1 MHHFI
6 NYLCIFYVLMV
17 LLGAFCVRK
26 ALKYKIFTYLY
37 YTASAFFFFYFLY
50 FWNESFAGVWD
61 QHRQFSFGLFLSWL
75 LFVTLISIFFLGE
88 TLVRLF
94 CVPFRTK
101 KEKVIPSRRRFV
113 SLIGMGVAAIPFAG
127 MIYGMLLGRYNYR
140 VVKHTLYF
148 DDLPEA
154 FDGYRVVH
162 ISDIHSGSF
171 DNAEKVQYGI
181 DMINAQQG
189 DVIFF
194 TGDLV
199 NNKAEEM
206 RPWIAHFKQ
215 LHAKDGVYSV
225 LGNHDY
231 GDYVQWDSPD
241 EKAKNLE
248 ALKQIH
254 QQLGFCLL
262 NNESVFLS
270 RGQQRI
276 AVVGVENWGQ
286 GFVKKGNLK
295 QALSQVDKKD
305 FKILLS
311 HDPTH
316 WQYEVLKDPNFI
328 HLTLSG
334 HTHGMQ
340 FGIEI
345 PGVIK
350 WSPAGWRYKYWGGV
364 YKEKDRYINVNRGF
378 GYLAFPG
385 RVGMPPEITVIE
397 LKKKTKEAL
406 SSEGK

>member
-26 ALKYKIFTYLY
+26 AVKYKIFTYLY

-94 CVPFRTK
+94 CAPFRTK

-127 MIYGMLLGRYNYR
+127 MIYGMLWGRYNYR

-171 DNAEKVQYGI
+171 DNAEKVQYGM

>member
-17 LLGAFCVRK
+17 LLSAFCVRK
-26 ALKYKIFTYLY
+26 AVKYKIFTYLY
-37 YTASAFFFFYFLY
+37 YIVSAFFFFYFLY

-75 LFVTLISIFFLGE
+75 LFVTLISIFFMGE

-94 CVPFRTK
+94 CAPFRTK

-127 MIYGMLLGRYNYR
+127 MIYGMLWGRYNYR

-148 DDLPEA
+148 DNLPEA

-248 ALKQIH
+248 TLKQIH

-286 GFVKKGNLK
+286 GFIKKGNLK

-397 LKKKTKEAL
+397 LKKKDKNTL
-406 SSEGK
+406 SSEVK

>member
-17 LLGAFCVRK
+17 LLSAFCVRK
-26 ALKYKIFTYLY
+26 AVKYKIFTYLY
-37 YTASAFFFFYFLY
+37 YIVSAFFFFYFLY

-75 LFVTLISIFFLGE
+75 LFVTLISIFFMGE

-94 CVPFRTK
+94 CAPFRTK

-127 MIYGMLLGRYNYR
+127 MIYGMLWGRYNYR

-231 GDYVQWDSPD
+231 GDYLQWDSPD

-248 ALKQIH
+248 TLKQIH

-286 GFVKKGNLK
+286 GFIKKGNLK

-397 LKKKTKEAL
+397 LKKKDKNTL
-406 SSEGK
+406 SSEVK

>member
-26 ALKYKIFTYLY
+26 AVKYKIFTYLY

-75 LFVTLISIFFLGE
+75 LFVTLISIFFMGE

-94 CVPFRTK
+94 CAPFRTK

-127 MIYGMLLGRYNYR
+127 MIYGMLWGRYNYR

-248 ALKQIH
+248 TLKQIH

-286 GFVKKGNLK
+286 GFIKKGNLK

-397 LKKKTKEAL
+397 LKKKDKNTL
-406 SSEGK
+406 SSEVK

>member
-26 ALKYKIFTYLY
+26 AVKYKIFTYLY
-37 YTASAFFFFYFLY
+37 YTASTFFFFYFLY

-75 LFVTLISIFFLGE
+75 LFVTLISIFFMGE

-94 CVPFRTK
+94 CAPFRTK

-113 SLIGMGVAAIPFAG
+113 SLIGMGIAAIPFAG
-127 MIYGMLLGRYNYR
+127 MIYGMLWGRYNYR

-248 ALKQIH
+248 TLKQIH

-286 GFVKKGNLK
+286 GFIKKGNLK

>member
-1 MHHFI
+1 MLHFI
-6 NYLCIFYVLMV
+6 NYLCIFDVLMV

-26 ALKYKIFTYLY
+26 AVKYKIFTYLY

-75 LFVTLISIFFLGE
+75 LFVTLISIFFMGE

-94 CVPFRTK
+94 CAPFRTK

-127 MIYGMLLGRYNYR
+127 MIYGMLWGRYNYR

-215 LHAKDGVYSV
+215 LYAKDGVYSV

-231 GDYVQWDSPD
+231 GDYLQWDSPD

-248 ALKQIH
+248 TLKQIH

-286 GFVKKGNLK
+286 GFIKKGNLK

>member
-26 ALKYKIFTYLY
+26 AVKYKIFTYLY

-94 CVPFRTK
+94 CAPFRTK

-127 MIYGMLLGRYNYR
+127 MIYGMLWGRYNYR

-181 DMINAQQG
+181 DMINAQHA

-248 ALKQIH
+248 TLKQIH

-286 GFVKKGNLK
+286 GFIKKGNLK

-316 WQYEVLKDPNFI
+316 WQYEVLRDPNFI

>member
-26 ALKYKIFTYLY
+26 AVKYKIFTYLY

-94 CVPFRTK
+94 CAPFRTK

-127 MIYGMLLGRYNYR
+127 MIYGMLWGRYNYR

-171 DNAEKVQYGI
+171 DIAEKVQYGI

-248 ALKQIH
+248 TLKQIH

-397 LKKKTKEAL
+397 LKNKTKEAL

>member
-26 ALKYKIFTYLY
+26 AVKYKIFTYLY

-75 LFVTLISIFFLGE
+75 LFVTLISIFFMGE

-94 CVPFRTK
+94 CAPFRTK

-127 MIYGMLLGRYNYR
+127 MIYGMLWGRYNYR

-231 GDYVQWDSPD
+231 GDYLQWDSPD

-248 ALKQIH
+248 TLKQIH

-286 GFVKKGNLK
+286 GFIKKGNLK

-397 LKKKTKEAL
+397 LKKKTKEVL

>member
-17 LLGAFCVRK
+17 LLGAF
-26 ALKYKIFTYLY
+26 Y
-37 YTASAFFFFYFLY
+37 FFYFLY

-75 LFVTLISIFFLGE
+75 LFVTLISIFFMGE

-94 CVPFRTK
+94 CAPFRTK

-127 MIYGMLLGRYNYR
+127 MIYGMLWGRYNYR

-248 ALKQIH
+248 TLKQIH

-286 GFVKKGNLK
+286 GFIKKGNLK

-316 WQYEVLKDPNFI
+316 WQYEVLRDPNFI

-385 RVGMPPEITVIE
+385 RVGMPPEITVIG

>member
-26 ALKYKIFTYLY
+26 AVKYKIFTYLY

-75 LFVTLISIFFLGE
+75 LFVTLISIFFMGE

-94 CVPFRTK
+94 CAPFRTK

-181 DMINAQQG
+181 DMINAQHA

-248 ALKQIH
+248 TLKQIH

-286 GFVKKGNLK
+286 GFIKKGNLK

-397 LKKKTKEAL
+397 LKKKTKEVL

>member
-26 ALKYKIFTYLY
+26 AVKYKIFTYLY

-75 LFVTLISIFFLGE
+75 LFVTLISIFFLVE

-94 CVPFRTK
+94 CAPFRTK

-127 MIYGMLLGRYNYR
+127 MIYGMLWGRYNYR

-406 SSEGK
+406 TSEGK

>member
-26 ALKYKIFTYLY
+26 AVKYKIFTYLY

-94 CVPFRTK
+94 CAPFRTK

-148 DDLPEA
+148 DDLPQA

-181 DMINAQQG
+181 DMINAQHA

-248 ALKQIH
+248 TLKQIH

>member
-26 ALKYKIFTYLY
+26 AVKYKIFIYLY

-94 CVPFRTK
+94 CAPFRTK

-127 MIYGMLLGRYNYR
+127 MIYGMLWGRYNYR

-181 DMINAQQG
+181 DMINAQHA

-248 ALKQIH
+248 TLKQIH

-286 GFVKKGNLK
+286 GFIKKGNLK

>member
-26 ALKYKIFTYLY
+26 AVKYKIFTYLY
-37 YTASAFFFFYFLY
+37 YTASAFYFFYFLY

-75 LFVTLISIFFLGE
+75 LFVTLISIFFMGE

-94 CVPFRTK
+94 CAPFRTK

-127 MIYGMLLGRYNYR
+127 MIYGMLWGRYNYR

-248 ALKQIH
+248 TLKQIH

-286 GFVKKGNLK
+286 GFIKKGNLK

>member
-26 ALKYKIFTYLY
+26 AVKYKIFTYLY

-94 CVPFRTK
+94 CAPFRTK

-127 MIYGMLLGRYNYR
+127 MIYGMLWGRYNYR

-171 DNAEKVQYGI
+171 DNTEKVQYGI

-248 ALKQIH
+248 TLKQIH

-286 GFVKKGNLK
+286 GFIKKGNLK

-385 RVGMPPEITVIE
+385 RVGMPPEITIIE

>member
-26 ALKYKIFTYLY
+26 AVKYKIFTYLY
-37 YTASAFFFFYFLY
+37 YTASTFFFFYFLY

-75 LFVTLISIFFLGE
+75 LFVTLISIFFMGE

-94 CVPFRTK
+94 CAPFRTK

-113 SLIGMGVAAIPFAG
+113 SLIGMGIAAIPFAG
-127 MIYGMLLGRYNYR
+127 MIYGMLWGRYNYR

-241 EKAKNLE
+241 EKAKNIE
-248 ALKQIH
+248 TLKQIH

-286 GFVKKGNLK
+286 GFIKKGNLK

>member
-26 ALKYKIFTYLY
+26 AVKYKIFTYLY

-94 CVPFRTK
+94 CAPFRTK

-127 MIYGMLLGRYNYR
+127 MIYGMLWGRYNYR

-231 GDYVQWDSPD
+231 GDYLQWDSPD

-248 ALKQIH
+248 TLKQIH

-328 HLTLSG
+328 HLTLRG

-397 LKKKTKEAL
+397 LKNKTKEAL

>member
-26 ALKYKIFTYLY
+26 AVKYKIFTYLY

-94 CVPFRTK
+94 CAPFRTK

-127 MIYGMLLGRYNYR
+127 MIYGMLWGRYNYR

-181 DMINAQQG
+181 DMINAQHA
-189 DVIFF
+189 DVI

-248 ALKQIH
+248 TLKQIH

-316 WQYEVLKDPNFI
+316 WQYEVLKDPNSI
-328 HLTLSG
+328 HVTLSG

>member
-26 ALKYKIFTYLY
+26 AVKYKIFTYLY

-94 CVPFRTK
+94 CAPFRTK

-127 MIYGMLLGRYNYR
+127 MIYGMLWGRYNYR

-181 DMINAQQG
+181 DMINAQHA

-248 ALKQIH
+248 TLKQIH

-286 GFVKKGNLK
+286 GFIKKGNLK
-295 QALSQVDKKD
+295 QALSQVDKND

>member
-26 ALKYKIFTYLY
+26 AVKYKIFTYLY

-75 LFVTLISIFFLGE
+75 LFVTLISIFFMGE

-94 CVPFRTK
+94 CAPFRTK

-127 MIYGMLLGRYNYR
+127 MIYGMLWGRYNYR

-171 DNAEKVQYGI
+171 DNTEKVQYGI

-248 ALKQIH
+248 TLKQIH

-286 GFVKKGNLK
+286 GFIKKGNLK

>member
-26 ALKYKIFTYLY
+26 AVKYKIFTYLY

-75 LFVTLISIFFLGE
+75 LFVTLISIFFMGE
-88 TLVRLF
+88 TLLRLF
-94 CVPFRTK
+94 CAPFRTK

-127 MIYGMLLGRYNYR
+127 MIYGMLWGRYNYR

>member
-26 ALKYKIFTYLY
+26 AVKYKIFTYLY

-94 CVPFRTK
+94 CAPFRTK

-127 MIYGMLLGRYNYR
+127 MIYGMLWGRYNYR

-248 ALKQIH
+248 TLKQIH

-316 WQYEVLKDPNFI
+316 WQYEVLKEPNFI

-397 LKKKTKEAL
+397 LKKKIKEAL

>member
-26 ALKYKIFTYLY
+26 AVKYKIFTYLY

-94 CVPFRTK
+94 CAPFRTK

-127 MIYGMLLGRYNYR
+127 MIYGMLWGRYNYR

-148 DDLPEA
+148 DDLPDA

>member
-26 ALKYKIFTYLY
+26 AVKYKIFTYLY

-94 CVPFRTK
+94 CAPFRTK

-127 MIYGMLLGRYNYR
+127 MIYGMLWGRYNYR

-171 DNAEKVQYGI
+171 DNTEKVQYGI

-248 ALKQIH
+248 TLKQIH

-286 GFVKKGNLK
+286 GFIKKGNLK

>member
-26 ALKYKIFTYLY
+26 AVKYKIFTYLY

-75 LFVTLISIFFLGE
+75 LFVTLISIFFMGE
-88 TLVRLF
+88 TLLRLF
-94 CVPFRTK
+94 CAPFRTK

-127 MIYGMLLGRYNYR
+127 MIYGMLWGRYNYR

-248 ALKQIH
+248 TLKQIH

-397 LKKKTKEAL
+397 LKKKMKEAL

>member
-26 ALKYKIFTYLY
+26 AVKYKIFTYLY

-75 LFVTLISIFFLGE
+75 LFVTLISIFS
-88 TLVRLF
+88 LVRLF
-94 CVPFRTK
+94 CAPFRTK

-127 MIYGMLLGRYNYR
+127 MIYGMLWGRYNYR

-231 GDYVQWDSPD
+231 GDYVQWDSTD